1 MKFKLGDKVKV
12 KSLEWYDTM
21 IKDDSGGIRYN
32 NESFVENMK
41 THCGKEA
48 VVVKLGEDYYSLD
61 IDRGFWSWYDW
72 MLEDDPIQE
81 EECNPQFADDEDINE
96 STNFGKILLKMMAT
110 YKAKNADYGNSFDKT
125 LNEFGLVAATVRLS
139 DKMDRIKM
147 LTKKEAKVLDE
158 SIEDTLLDLANYSAM
173 ALVWLKNK
181 EK

>member
-1 MKFKLGDKVKV
+1 MKFKLGDKVRV

-21 IKDDSGGIRYN
+21 IKDYSGCIRYN

-48 VVVKLGEDYYSLD
+48 VVELVGKDYYSLD

-72 MLEDDPIQE
+72 MLEDETQLS
-81 EECNPQFADDEDINE
+81 NTE
-96 STNFGKILLKMMAT
+96 STDFEKTLQKMLET

-147 LTKKEAKVLDE
+147 LTKNEAKVLDE
-158 SIEDTLLDLANYSAM
+158 SIEDTLLDLANYSVM
-173 ALVWLKNK
+173 ALVWLKNR